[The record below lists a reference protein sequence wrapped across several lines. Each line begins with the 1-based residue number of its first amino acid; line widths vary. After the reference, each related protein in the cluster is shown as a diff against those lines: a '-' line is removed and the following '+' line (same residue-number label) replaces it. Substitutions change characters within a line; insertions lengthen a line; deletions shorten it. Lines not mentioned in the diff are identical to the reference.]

1 MSSPY
6 KRRIVVINKPLQY
19 RFTAWVVGT
28 VVLAVMIFFV
38 DVFVSLH
45 QVTSGMETQ
54 LGLFDLY
61 DPRNPFTLVKFL
73 LYFTGV
79 FVASLLLSHRVAGPA
94 YRIGKSAEEVA
105 GGNLTH
111 KVFLRQKDEFLD
123 LRDTFNF
130 MVDALR
136 GKVAGDVSC
145 AFRAKKQL
153 EALLEDETLSNGTVD
168 KVKRAITEME
178 RVGKDFKI

>member
-1 MSSPY
+1 MSSY
-6 KRRIVVINKPLQY
+6 QRRTVIVNKSLQF

-28 VVLAVMIFFV
+28 VVFAVLIFFV

-45 QVTSGMETQ
+45 QVTSGMEAQ

-61 DPRNPFTLVKFL
+61 DPRNPFTLIKFI
-73 LYFTGV
+73 LYFAGV
-79 FVASLLLSHRVAGPA
+79 FVASILLSHRVAGPA

-111 KVFLRQKDEFLD
+111 KVFLRQKDEFLE

-136 GKVAGDVSC
+136 GKVAGDVAC

-153 EALLEDETLSNGTVD
+153 EAILEDDHVGEEFAD
-168 KVKRAITEME
+168 KVKRAISEMD